1 MSTDAPRAPLDR
13 KRISDEISQ
22 YWRVSVVDTT
32 GSTQED
38 LLQLV
43 SNEQA
48 LPKKVI
54 VSEYQSAGR
63 GRLDRNFE
71 APPMSALTFSLY
83 IEPKVDKNE
92 WSFLTLLLALSI
104 KEALVSLDNS
114 SSIKIKWPNDL
125 LIDEKK
131 CAGIIAQ
138 AAEKGLVLGIG
149 LNVGMNQSE
158 LPVPT
163 ATSLAIEG
171 WSELDRNIIL
181 GAILNHFEVNLQIWE
196 LGKSFISEYKEASA
210 TIGADVEVLLPGGV
224 NITSKALG
232 VSDAGELL
240 LESGEVVSVGDV
252 VHLR

>member
-1 MSTDAPRAPLDR
+1 MSTDAPRAPLDP
-13 KRISDEISQ
+13 KRITEEISQ
-22 YWRVSVVDTT
+22 YWRVSVVDITE
-32 GSTQED
+32 STQVD

-43 SNEQA
+43 SSNQA
-48 LPKKVI
+48 LSKRVI
-54 VSEYQSAGR
+54 ASEFQSAGR

-71 APPMSALTFSLY
+71 AAPMSALTFSMY
-83 IEPKVDKNE
+83 IEPKVDKSE
-92 WSFLTLLLALSI
+92 WSFLTLLAALSVR
-104 KEALVSLDNS
+104 EAIASLDS
-114 SSIKIKWPNDL
+114 RTLIDIKWPNDL
-125 LIDEKK
+125 LIGEKK

-138 AAEKGLVLGIG
+138 ATAKGVVLGIG

-171 WSELDRNIIL
+171 SSELDRNRIL

-196 LGKSFISEYKEASA
+196 LGKSFIAEYKEASA
-210 TIGADVEVLLPGGV
+210 TIGTDVEISLPGGKV
-224 NITSKALG
+224 IRSKATG

-240 LESGEVVSVGDV
+240 LESGEAVTVGDV

>member
-1 MSTDAPRAPLDR
+1 MSTDAPRAPLDP
-13 KRISDEISQ
+13 KRITEEISQ
-22 YWRVSVVDTT
+22 YWRVSVVDITE
-32 GSTQED
+32 STQVD

-43 SNEQA
+43 SSNQA
-48 LPKKVI
+48 LSKCVI
-54 VSEYQSAGR
+54 VSEFQSAGR

-71 APPMSALTFSLY
+71 AAPMTALTFSMY
-83 IEPKVDKNE
+83 IEPKVEKTE
-92 WSFLTLLLALSI
+92 WSFLTLLAALSVR
-104 KEALVSLDNS
+104 EAIASLDS
-114 SSIKIKWPNDL
+114 TTRIDIKWPNDL
-125 LIDEKK
+125 LIGEKK

-138 AAEKGLVLGIG
+138 ATDKGVVIGIG
-149 LNVGMNQSE
+149 INVGMNESE

-171 WSELDRNIIL
+171 SLELDRNIIL

-210 TIGADVEVLLPGGV
+210 TIGANIEVSLPGGKL
-224 NITSKALG
+224 IKSRAIG

-240 LESGEVVSVGDV
+240 LESGEAVTVGDV

>member
-1 MSTDAPRAPLDR
+1 MSTDAPRAPLDP
-13 KRISDEISQ
+13 KRITEEISQ
-22 YWRVSVVDTT
+22 YWRVSVVDITE
-32 GSTQED
+32 STQVD

-43 SNEQA
+43 SSNQA
-48 LPKKVI
+48 LSKRVI
-54 VSEYQSAGR
+54 VSEFQSAGR

-71 APPMSALTFSLY
+71 AAPMTALTFSMY
-83 IEPKVDKNE
+83 IEPKVDKTE
-92 WSFLTLLLALSI
+92 WSFLTLLAALSVR
-104 KEALVSLDNS
+104 EAIASLDS
-114 SSIKIKWPNDL
+114 TTRIDIKWPNDL
-125 LIDEKK
+125 LIGEKK

-138 AAEKGLVLGIG
+138 ATEKGVVIGIG
-149 LNVGMNQSE
+149 INVGMNESE

-171 WSELDRNIIL
+171 GLELDRNIIL

-210 TIGADVEVLLPGGV
+210 TIGANIEVSLPGGKL
-224 NITSKALG
+224 IKSRAIG

-240 LESGEVVSVGDV
+240 LESGEAVTVGDV

>member
-1 MSTDAPRAPLDR
+1 MSTDAPRAPLDP
-13 KRISDEISQ
+13 KRITEEISQ
-22 YWRVSVVDTT
+22 YWRVSVVDITE
-32 GSTQED
+32 STQVD

-43 SNEQA
+43 SSNQA
-48 LPKKVI
+48 LSKCVI
-54 VSEYQSAGR
+54 VSEFQSAGR

-71 APPMSALTFSLY
+71 AAPMTALTFSMY
-83 IEPKVDKNE
+83 IEPKVDKTE
-92 WSFLTLLLALSI
+92 WSFLTLLAALSVR
-104 KEALVSLDNS
+104 EAIASLDS
-114 SSIKIKWPNDL
+114 TTRIDVKWPNDL
-125 LIDEKK
+125 LIGEKK

-138 AAEKGLVLGIG
+138 ATDKGVVIGIG
-149 LNVGMNQSE
+149 INVGMNESE

-171 WSELDRNIIL
+171 GLELDRNIIL

-210 TIGADVEVLLPGGV
+210 TIGANIEVSLPGGKV
-224 NITSKALG
+224 IKSRAIG

-240 LESGEVVSVGDV
+240 LESGEAVTVGDV

>member
-13 KRISDEISQ
+13 KRISVEISQ
-22 YWRVSVVDTT
+22 YWRVSVVEIT

-38 LLQLV
+38 LIQLV
-43 SNEQA
+43 SSNQA
-48 LPKKVI
+48 LAKSVI

-71 APPMSALTFSLY
+71 AAPMSALTFSMY
-83 IEPKVDKNE
+83 IEPKVDRAE
-92 WSFLTLLLALSI
+92 WSFLTLLAALSVR
-104 KEALVSLDNS
+104 EALASLE
-114 SSIKIKWPNDL
+114 KKTLVEIKWPNDL
-125 LIDEKK
+125 LIGEKK

-138 AAEKGLVLGIG
+138 ASEKGVVLGIG
-149 LNVGMNQSE
+149 INVGMSADE

-163 ATSLAIEG
+163 ATSLALEG
-171 WSELDRNIIL
+171 ALELDRNIIL

-196 LGKSFISEYKEASA
+196 LGKSFIAEYKAASA
-210 TIGADVEVLLPGGV
+210 TIGANVEIALPSGAIL
-224 NITSKALG
+224 NSKATG
-232 VSDAGELL
+232 VSDMGELL

>member
-1 MSTDAPRAPLDR
+1 MSTDAPRAPLDP
-13 KRISDEISQ
+13 KRITEEISQ
-22 YWRVSVVDTT
+22 YWRVSVVDITE
-32 GSTQED
+32 STQVD

-43 SNEQA
+43 SSNQA
-48 LPKKVI
+48 LSKRVI
-54 VSEYQSAGR
+54 VSEFQSAGR

-71 APPMSALTFSLY
+71 AAPMTALTFSMY
-83 IEPKVDKNE
+83 IEPKVEKTE
-92 WSFLTLLLALSI
+92 WSFLTLLAALSVR
-104 KEALVSLDNS
+104 EAIASLDS
-114 SSIKIKWPNDL
+114 TTRIDIKWPNDL
-125 LIDEKK
+125 LIGEKK

-138 AAEKGLVLGIG
+138 ATDKGVVIGIG
-149 LNVGMNQSE
+149 INVGMNESE

-171 WSELDRNIIL
+171 SLELDRNIIL

-210 TIGADVEVLLPGGV
+210 TIGANIEVSLPGGKL
-224 NITSKALG
+224 IKSRAIG

-240 LESGEVVSVGDV
+240 LESGEAVTVGDV

>member
-22 YWRVSVVDTT
+22 YWRVSVVEIT

-38 LLQLV
+38 LIQLV
-43 SNEQA
+43 SSNQA
-48 LPKKVI
+48 LAKSVI

-71 APPMSALTFSLY
+71 AAPMSALTFSMY
-83 IEPKVDKNE
+83 IEPKVDRAE
-92 WSFLTLLLALSI
+92 WSFLTLLAALSVR
-104 KEALVSLDNS
+104 EALASLE
-114 SSIKIKWPNDL
+114 KKTLVEIKWPNDL
-125 LIDEKK
+125 LIGEKK

-138 AAEKGLVLGIG
+138 ASEKGVVLGIG
-149 LNVGMNQSE
+149 INVGMSADE

-163 ATSLAIEG
+163 ATSLALEG
-171 WSELDRNIIL
+171 ALELDRNIIL

-196 LGKSFISEYKEASA
+196 LGKSFIAEYKAASA
-210 TIGADVEVLLPGGV
+210 TIGANVEIALPSGAIL
-224 NITSKALG
+224 NSKATG
-232 VSDAGELL
+232 VSDMGELL